1 LPRGQTD
8 FFINTCFI
16 SSKSYIIS
24 NRWANFIV
32 EILEKVEGG
41 IMDKVLV
48 VEDEYKIRKI
58 IRSYL
63 QEKYDIYEAEDGQKA
78 LQLFNE
84 KDFVLIILDLMLPK
98 INGEEV
104 CQKIRQVSDIPI
116 IMLTA
121 KSSEENK
128 VEGFNYG
135 ADDYI
140 TKPFSPRELALRVNA
155 VLRRT
160 KNIEKAAVISLD
172 NGEIKVY
179 PEEMIVKR
187 KDKNCELTST
197 EFKILME
204 LINNANQVLSREQ
217 LADNVMGLEFS
228 GFDRTIDAHIK
239 NIRKKLDLDKDEY
252 IVTVY
257 GAGYKFTGDI

>member
-1 LPRGQTD
+1 
-8 FFINTCFI
+8 
-16 SSKSYIIS
+16 
-24 NRWANFIV
+24 
-32 EILEKVEGG
+32 
-41 IMDKVLV
+41 MDKILV

-58 IRSYL
+58 IKSYL
-63 QEKYDIYEAEDGQKA
+63 QEKYDIYEAENGQKA
-78 LQLFNE
+78 LNLFNDN
-84 KDFVLIILDLMLPK
+84 DFVLIILDLMLPK
-98 INGEEV
+98 ISGEEV
-104 CQKIRQVSDIPI
+104 IQKIRQVSDIPV

-128 VEGFNYG
+128 VEGFNFG

-155 VLRRT
+155 VLRRS
-160 KNIEKAAVISLD
+160 KNIEKASVISLD
-172 NGEIKVY
+172 NGELKIF
-179 PEEMIVKR
+179 PEEMTAKR
-187 KDKNCELTST
+187 ENNNCELTST

-204 LINNANQVLSREQ
+204 LINNANQVLNREQ
-217 LADNVMGLEFS
+217 LADKVMGLEFS

-239 NIRKKLDLDKDEY
+239 NIRKKLALDKDEY

>member
-1 LPRGQTD
+1 
-8 FFINTCFI
+8 
-16 SSKSYIIS
+16 
-24 NRWANFIV
+24 
-32 EILEKVEGG
+32 
-41 IMDKVLV
+41 MDKILV

-58 IRSYL
+58 INSYL
-63 QEKYDIYEAEDGQKA
+63 KDDYLISEAEDGKEA
-78 LQLFNE
+78 LKLFADDE
-84 KDFVLIILDLMLPK
+84 FDLIILDLMLPE
-98 INGEEV
+98 ISGEEV
-104 CQKIRQVSDIPI
+104 CQKIRQVSETPI

-128 VEGFNYG
+128 IEGFNYG
-135 ADDYI
+135 ADDYL
-140 TKPFSPRELALRVNA
+140 TKPFSPRELLVRIKAI
-155 VLRRT
+155 LRRSSS
-160 KNIEKAAVISLD
+160 KEKASIISLSD
-172 NGEIKVY
+172 GEIKIY
-179 PEEMIVKR
+179 PEEMIAKKNN
-187 KDKNCELTST
+187 KDCELTTT

-239 NIRKKLDLDKDEY
+239 NIRKKLKLAKDQY